1 MTRIF
6 TLSID
11 MLGSETKVN
20 DILKGIN
27 QSLLRNI
34 NYKFQL
40 YGSENLIKKKLK
52 SIRDL

>member
-1 MTRIF
+1 MTKVF

-20 DILKGIN
+20 DVLKGIN

-40 YGSENLIKKKLK
+40 YGPETLIKKKN
-52 SIRDL
+52 R